1 MDINRNESASV
12 WNGDF
17 ARAVDGSTTPG
28 AISQTVNPLLLKQT
42 SSHQNN
48 FRTFRRFNLVAT
60 EKHILLSSRSSSD

>member
-12 WNGDF
+12 WNGDS

-42 SSHQNN
+42 SSHQSN
-48 FRTFRRFNLVAT
+48 FRTFRKFNLVAT
-60 EKHILLSSRSSSD
+60 EKQFTFISHSSSD